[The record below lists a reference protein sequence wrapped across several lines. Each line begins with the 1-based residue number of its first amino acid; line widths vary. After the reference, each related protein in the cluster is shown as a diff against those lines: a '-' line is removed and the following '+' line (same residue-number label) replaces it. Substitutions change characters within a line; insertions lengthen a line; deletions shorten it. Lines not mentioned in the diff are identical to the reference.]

1 MPYFTAI
8 EEVMDYM
15 KNTLLVPTGTL
26 SELKHVGF
34 ADDELFMDYPA
45 LIIAGEPVNTEIHGT
60 HQFKNYFRISLFIYH
75 AVMSE
80 DRTTR
85 TRNDLILASKV
96 KDRFATDR
104 KLGGGVIFGFVESV
118 LPGTIRRPGNVFAV
132 GTRMSWK
139 GEALEAF
146 Q

>member
-26 SELKHVGF
+26 SELQHVGF
-34 ADDELFMDYPA
+34 ADDELFMEYPA
-45 LIIAGEPVNTEIHGT
+45 LIIAGEPVNTEIHAT
-60 HQFKNYFRISLFIYH
+60 HQFKNFFRVSLFIYH

-85 TRNDLILASKV
+85 TRNDLILATKV
-96 KDRFATDR
+96 KDRFSGDR
-104 KLGGGVIFGFVESV
+104 KLGGGVIFGFIESV
-118 LPGTIRRPGNVFAV
+118 VPGTIRRPGNVFAV
-132 GTRMSWK
+132 GTRMQWR